1 MNGMNKLLLPAF
13 SILLLA
19 IQALAQQQECTPN
32 ELAATYAAGHN
43 FWGSFLTLTADGQYS
58 KRSYDCTTQYFE
70 SGTYAISDGVLHFT
84 VFKRTAK
91 PNGGELETDLLA
103 QEFPKE
109 YKLLPIK
116 WSDRIYLVFDDD
128 LSNFANAI
136 NLGLE
141 PRSQVNSEPYYGA
154 FYLRTGDENKK
165 VRGNP
170 TLSGKW
176 TSFLLSRPVS
186 ATVIYVEG
194 EAKDRIGIIDKGSK
208 NGLKVEMH
216 LLAKDEEPSLWSR
229 AEIVSVEE
237 DSAKVRL
244 SYDVK
249 IGDQLSTKYKRS
261 DGW

>member
-1 MNGMNKLLLPAF
+1 MSGMNKLLLPAF

-19 IQALAQQQECTPN
+19 TQALAQQQECTPN
-32 ELAATYAAGHN
+32 KLAATYAAGHN

-58 KRSYDCTTQYFE
+58 KRSYDCTTEYFE

-91 PNGGELETDLLA
+91 PNGGEVETDLLT
-103 QEFPKE
+103 ESPKE

-154 FYLRTGDENKK
+154 FYLRTGDEKKK
-165 VRGNP
+165 VSGNP
-170 TLSGKW
+170 TLSEKW
-176 TSFLLSRPVS
+176 NSFLLNRPVI
-186 ATVIYVEG
+186 ATIIYVEG

-208 NGLKVEMH
+208 NGLKVGMR
-216 LLAKDEEPSLWSR
+216 LIAKDEEPSLWIVT
-229 AEIVSVEE
+229 EIVSIEE
-237 DSAKVRL
+237 RSAKVRL
-244 SYDVK
+244 SSDVK
-249 IGDQLSTKYKRS
+249 IGDQLSTKYKRRV
-261 DGW
+261 GW